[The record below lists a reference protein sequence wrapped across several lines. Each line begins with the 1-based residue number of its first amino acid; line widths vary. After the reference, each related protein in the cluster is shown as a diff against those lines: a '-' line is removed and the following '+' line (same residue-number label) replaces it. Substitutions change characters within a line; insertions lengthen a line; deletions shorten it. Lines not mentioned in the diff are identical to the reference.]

1 QLART
6 IVPRPGMVA
15 ALVIVSVIQR
25 RRSVII
31 VMLSMTVT
39 RGICSITSYLK
50 RVKQYNPDTK
60 HRPHTYRRHGKRT
73 RKDSSR
79 VTEEQR
85 YALYDHYPDVE
96 ELRREILQVD
106 ARIYEK
112 TMYHH
117 DFLDFRTG
125 LGDVDTSFEVE
136 FKEEEFTQDEDE
148 LIDKARDLSEQYE
161 EVEEVPVVT
170 SLRKGPVGCIGQRE
184 LVLEQLQQFV
194 MQISLFHSYHDV
206 QFITIFPEE
215 EKTKWDW
222 MRWLPHASLQELNV
236 RGFVYHERS
245 RDQVLNSMYQV
256 LKERQLTLDEKESKN
271 D

>member
-1 QLART
+1 
-6 IVPRPGMVA
+6 IK
-15 ALVIVSVIQR
+15 SV
-25 RRSVII
+25 
-31 VMLSMTVT
+31 
-39 RGICSITSYLK
+39 K
-50 RVKQYNPDTK
+50 KYNADTK
-60 HRPHTYRRHGKRT
+60 HRDKTYRENLKRK
-73 RKDSSR
+73 RKKLYH

-85 YALYDHYPDVE
+85 YALYYHYPDVKE
-96 ELRREILQVD
+96 IRRKILQVD

-170 SLRKGPVGCIGQRE
+170 SLMKGPVGYIGQRE

-194 MQISLFHSYHDV
+194 MQISLFHSY
-206 QFITIFPEE
+206 QTFS
-215 EKTKWDW
+215 
-222 MRWLPHASLQELNV
+222 SLQSSLKKKKTNGIGCV
-236 RGFVYHERS
+236 GYH
-245 RDQVLNSMYQV
+245 
-256 LKERQLTLDEKESKN
+256 
-271 D
+271 